1 MAFYTLQPMEPAFSS
16 PISAFFKAFVMMLG
30 EYQFEDYFTIE
41 KVTLPTINL
50 HGTILDQLNITF
62 MTDV

>member
-41 KVTLPTINL
+41 KVTLQLPYEVCDNL
-50 HGTILDQLNITF
+50 R
-62 MTDV
+62 

>member
-30 EYQFEDYFTIE
+30 EYQFEDYITIE
-41 KVTLPTINL
+41 KVTLQLTYEACDNFRSVEY
-50 HGTILDQLNITF
+50 ILL
-62 MTDV
+62 